1 MSSFDETGEFS
12 MTDPCAGQPNA
23 KKRKRK
29 QGVISD
35 GDYALS
41 SEGNVFFIEQC
52 TNIAAI

>member
-1 MSSFDETGEFS
+1 

-41 SEGNVFFIEQC
+41 SEGNIFLIEQC